1 MSKILVRAGLGVLLA
16 AALAAS
22 QASAHAHLVAS
33 EPPNNAMGAA
43 PKAIALHFSEAL
55 MPKFSKVE
63 VSMGDAAVP
72 VKTEIAKDTMTAV
85 PAAPFATGTYKVK
98 WHAVTADS
106 HSVDGTFS
114 FMVH

>member
-1 MSKILVRAGLGVLLA
+1 MSKILVRAGLGALLA
-16 AALAAS
+16 TALMAS
-22 QASAHAHLVAS
+22 QASAHAHLVAA
-33 EPPNNAMGAA
+33 EPANNFMGAA
-43 PKAIALHFSEAL
+43 PKAITLHFSEAL
-55 MPKFSKVE
+55 TPKFSKIE
-63 VSMGDAAVP
+63 VSMGDTAVP

-85 PAAPFATGTYKVK
+85 PAAPLTPGTYKVK